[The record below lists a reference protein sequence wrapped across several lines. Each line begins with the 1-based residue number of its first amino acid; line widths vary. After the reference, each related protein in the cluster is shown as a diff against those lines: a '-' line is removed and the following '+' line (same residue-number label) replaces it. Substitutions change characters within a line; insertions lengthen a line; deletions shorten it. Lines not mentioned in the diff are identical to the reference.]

1 MPQFSFQINNLKPH
15 KLESETKHIIALDK
29 SEYYIRS
36 QIYRNLERGRWQ
48 QQEVEGEEVAA
59 GWWVRS
65 SREGAS
71 NSRGSISSSSSMR

>member
-1 MPQFSFQINNLKPH
+1 MPQFSFPINNLKPH

-29 SEYYIRS
+29 SEYYIQS

-65 SREGAS
+65 SKEGES
-71 NSRGSISSSSSMR
+71 NSRGRKKQ